1 MGTGRLVLYRNVT
14 VGAIVAAAVLVLAAA
29 GGFAWQR
36 RDGRLKQSGS
46 VRWPGAGAERGAGN
60 SRARGR
66 GKQVRQRMTMADL
79 GHPLGARATL
89 LQFSSSFCA
98 PCRAARQLLADVAA
112 RTDGVAHLEIDV
124 ADRLDLVRRLDVRR
138 TPTVFVLG
146 PQGQITRRASGVP
159 RRDDVL
165 AAVALASSEP
175 SARIGS
181 DSEHGLA

>member
-1 MGTGRLVLYRNVT
+1 MGWPVLYTGVT
-14 VGAIVAAAVLVLAAA
+14 AGAIMAAAVLVLAAV

-36 RDGRLKQSGS
+36 RDGRLKQA
-46 VRWPGAGAERGAGN
+46 P
-60 SRARGR
+60 
-66 GKQVRQRMTMADL
+66 QRMTVTDL
-79 GHPLGARATL
+79 GQPLGARVTL

-112 RTDGVAHLEIDV
+112 STDGVAHLEIDV

-146 PQGQITRRASGVP
+146 PQGQIARRASGVP

-165 AAVALASSEP
+165 AAVALASGEP
-175 SARIGS
+175 TAHFKS

>member
-1 MGTGRLVLYRNVT
+1 MGWPVLYTGVT
-14 VGAIVAAAVLVLAAA
+14 AGAIVAAAVLVLAAV

-36 RDGRLKQSGS
+36 RDGRLKQ
-46 VRWPGAGAERGAGN
+46 A
-60 SRARGR
+60 
-66 GKQVRQRMTMADL
+66 RQRMTVTDL
-79 GHPLGARATL
+79 GQPFGARATL

-112 RTDGVAHLEIDV
+112 STDGVAHLEIDV

-146 PQGQITRRASGVP
+146 PQGQIARRASGVP

-165 AAVALASSEP
+165 AAVALASGEP
-175 SARIGS
+175 TAHFKS

>member
-1 MGTGRLVLYRNVT
+1 MGRPVLYRSVT
-14 VGAIVAAAVLVLAAA
+14 AGAIVAAAVLVLAAA

-36 RDGRLKQSGS
+36 RDGRLKQ
-46 VRWPGAGAERGAGN
+46 A
-60 SRARGR
+60 
-66 GKQVRQRMTMADL
+66 RQRMTVADL
-79 GHPLGARATL
+79 GQPLGARATL

-98 PCRAARQLLADVAA
+98 PCRAARQLLADVAG

-138 TPTVFVLG
+138 TPPVFVLG
-146 PQGQITRRASGVP
+146 PAGQITRRASGVP

-165 AAVALASSEP
+165 AAVALASNDP
-175 SARIGS
+175 SAHIES